1 MPSYKS
7 GRSRVFSWIRR
18 GAPLG
23 LAAFFGVVVTHLAE
37 AGPERENPYRVVEQ
51 LGRVLVWIENEYVD
65 PVDRK
70 RLVEGSIKGMV
81 AELDP
86 HSSYMP
92 AEDYAIFQGDTEGH
106 FGGVGVEV
114 DFGDEYVT
122 VIAPIEGSPAEKA
135 GIKSGDHILAIDNL
149 SVRGRPSVELV
160 RQMRGEPGS
169 HVLMTVRRPGSD
181 KLLYITLTRE
191 IITVASVSSKLLK
204 GGIGYVRI
212 KTFQTG
218 THAEFL
224 DHFAKLRHENKGDL
238 SGVVLDMR
246 NNPGGLVNEASAIA
260 DEFLTGGVI
269 YTTRRR
275 GKIVDEVRADS
286 GGAVR
291 RGPLAVLVNE
301 FSASAA
307 ELVAGCIQDNQRAT
321 LVGAK
326 TFGKGSVQ
334 TIIDLPDGA
343 GLRLTTLRYY
353 TPSGRSIQEQ
363 GVMPDVLVPGA
374 TPAEAFGVLREE
386 NLDNHLAPVEGAPA
400 KVVAPSVNVP
410 PDAEKDTPDVNAEV
424 DLGVART
431 VPVDPRVGPD
441 AALRIAYQIV
451 NGTLSRSGAL
461 AAAASV
467 TPPGAKPAA
476 SAPVPPPAASGAPA
490 QK

>member
-1 MPSYKS
+1 MSSQKAA
-7 GRSRVFSWIRR
+7 RSRVFSWIRR
-18 GAPLG
+18 GAPFG
-23 LAAFFGVVVTHLAE
+23 LAVFFGVVVTHVAE

-169 HVLMTVRRPGSD
+169 HVLMTIRRPGSE
-181 KLLYITLTRE
+181 KLLYLTLTRQ

-204 GGIGYVRI
+204 GGVGYLRI

-224 DHFAKLRHENKGDL
+224 DHFAKLRQANNGDL
-238 SGVVLDMR
+238 SGVVLDLR
-246 NNPGGLVNEASAIA
+246 NNPGGLVNEASAVA
-260 DEFLTGGVI
+260 DEFLTSGVI

-275 GKIVDEVRADS
+275 GKIVDEVRAEV

-353 TPSGRSIQEQ
+353 TPSGRTIQEQ
-363 GVMPDVLVPGA
+363 GVTPDVLVAGA

-386 NLDNHLAPVEGAPA
+386 NLDNHLPPVEGAPA
-400 KVVAPSVNVP
+400 KVVAPSVKVP
-410 PDAEKDTPDVNAEV
+410 PEAASDTPEAGAEV
-424 DLGVART
+424 DLGVARS
-431 VPVDPRVGPD
+431 VPFDPRVGPD
-441 AALRIAYQIV
+441 GALGIAYQIV
-451 NGTLSRSGAL
+451 TGELTRSSAL
-461 AAAASV
+461 AAAAKV
-467 TPPGAKPAA
+467 APPGGKPTSSQNAERTP
-476 SAPVPPPAASGAPA
+476 SAAPA
-490 QK
+490 SK